1 MSIFSKSKKS
11 SSRGQI
17 QIKEVVDN
25 ILVLP
30 NNEYRQILE
39 TSSINFE
46 LKSEEEQDVII
57 DSFQNFLNSLPCA
70 IQILVRVRE
79 IDIDKYV
86 EDIERQKEQE
96 TEVIYQKQIENY

>member
-11 SSRGQI
+11 SSRQQI

-30 NNEYRQILE
+30 GNEYRQILE
-39 TSSINFE
+39 TSSVNFE

-57 DSFQNFLNSLPCA
+57 DSFQNFLNSLPCESKLRTA
-70 IQILVRVRE
+70 
-79 IDIDKYV
+79 
-86 EDIERQKEQE
+86 
-96 TEVIYQKQIENY
+96 